1 MMRAIFWRKH
11 LLKEEVLG
19 EIRASCT
26 YWEELGVHQWGQR
39 YTSLAGI
46 DAHRCWQC
54 NRNDRVLFSLQ
65 LSSAVKLNTLQAV
78 GHSGNYRQTMSILQ
92 TGAKQ
97 TRVSQCWHC
106 KRPQLCLSS
115 RPPNHRQQMLLDS
128 WSYGA
133 AKAQPW
139 GAAGSEHNPMG
150 PCHASSQQQH
160 KRRAV
165 QNKKHGLNNSKEGAE
180 ILKSWAKIQMDVPG
194 PALTPLSYHGLK
206 AIIFY
211 GWFNLDVLAPSRFNP
226 HGSGLKY
233 SDMTS

>member
-1 MMRAIFWRKH
+1 
-11 LLKEEVLG
+11 
-19 EIRASCT
+19 
-26 YWEELGVHQWGQR
+26 
-39 YTSLAGI
+39 
-46 DAHRCWQC
+46 
-54 NRNDRVLFSLQ
+54 
-65 LSSAVKLNTLQAV
+65 
-78 GHSGNYRQTMSILQ
+78 MSILQ

-211 GWFNLDVLAPSRFNP
+211 GSFNLDVLAPSRFNP

-233 SDMTS
+233 SDMTSWYDDIVTKTTNQLAFKKWHIQETDMYCCCTVKTWM